1 MDRANI
7 KRPVRLNDG
16 RTNYDGN
23 LSGRRVIGRVIAKTL
38 DRDEGM
44 DANAKGGGKVR
55 FIIDG
60 TYGYVSIVE
69 TGMDTRAGEAAKV
82 GSIIEVSPP
91 SLRKVDR
98 NIQALRVRIITASLV
113 TDLSEITLSPR
124 AAQRIGWTVAVAE
137 VRPTCGRT
145 GCGSPH

>member
-69 TGMDTRAGEAAKV
+69 TGMDTRA
-82 GSIIEVSPP
+82 
-91 SLRKVDR
+91 
-98 NIQALRVRIITASLV
+98 RVRIITASLV